1 VIRRRREEGAVAI
14 IVAIMLVVLMA
25 MVALTVDV
33 GGLFL
38 RRRALVLGSDA
49 AALSAARTCA
59 RGFGKDPR
67 FLTPEEA
74 ADFQVQVNAPITSD
88 EVLPTNVIYP
98 PAGGCSA
105 PTQYGH
111 VTVQYTSQ
119 QALYF
124 APVLGFHR
132 ESPVT
137 TTATASWGLGSNNPI
152 PIVLSNLLA
161 PGNCTMPPHGTIVN
175 GTSCIFWY
183 DNDSLNGGN
192 FAFLSLNPA
201 GWDVPANSN
210 CTGSS
215 SGGTSTLTKWI
226 NGTLPAS
233 VNLNW
238 KFPTYVCT
246 DTGIRGVG
254 GKGGPNSQVW
264 NALNDLIGQTRD
276 FPINWEGCG
285 TAPFTPC
292 SPVAGAPAQG
302 TIYKQGNIDKYDI
315 IGFGSMTILHVY
327 GSTDP
332 QVAGTPAQDYA
343 CTGKVKNNTTIQPGT
358 YTWFDLAA
366 RLVGGPCQ
374 LPPSLPVDSVNS
386 VTLQGLNTPANYTYD
401 TNGVTLTSPL
411 TEQKDVAFSLHMNE
425 KTGACGPKPSNNS
438 AVCVIASWQGSTLD
452 SDFPPGTDKNTII
465 RLCDM
470 AYAGSCLDQRPR

>member
-152 PIVLSNLLA
+152 PI
-161 PGNCTMPPHGTIVN
+161 
-175 GTSCIFWY
+175 
-183 DNDSLNGGN
+183 
-192 FAFLSLNPA
+192 
-201 GWDVPANSN
+201 
-210 CTGSS
+210 
-215 SGGTSTLTKWI
+215 
-226 NGTLPAS
+226 
-233 VNLNW
+233 
-238 KFPTYVCT
+238 
-246 DTGIRGVG
+246 
-254 GKGGPNSQVW
+254 
-264 NALNDLIGQTRD
+264 
-276 FPINWEGCG
+276 
-285 TAPFTPC
+285 
-292 SPVAGAPAQG
+292 
-302 TIYKQGNIDKYDI
+302 
-315 IGFGSMTILHVY
+315 
-327 GSTDP
+327 
-332 QVAGTPAQDYA
+332 
-343 CTGKVKNNTTIQPGT
+343 
-358 YTWFDLAA
+358 
-366 RLVGGPCQ
+366 
-374 LPPSLPVDSVNS
+374 
-386 VTLQGLNTPANYTYD
+386 
-401 TNGVTLTSPL
+401 
-411 TEQKDVAFSLHMNE
+411 
-425 KTGACGPKPSNNS
+425 
-438 AVCVIASWQGSTLD
+438 
-452 SDFPPGTDKNTII
+452 
-465 RLCDM
+465 
-470 AYAGSCLDQRPR
+470 GSC